1 MFKIPEQIKKIAEKY
16 RLSLPKDPNDK
27 TKDIWCVGLNF
38 ILKHDAVSRIA
49 NHEGVEFFEPRVE
62 ILYNNT
68 DFFGVA
74 IMGKGRLVRIADGG
88 EDYTKEVWTTSDATR
103 DNVKGKGGYF
113 FNMAEK
119 RWKDRLTLK
128 LLDLYEYG
136 LYSDV
141 EAEDFKKE
149 STPMVKQYGNKA
161 SDYMKNNMRQIFSA
175 KGVYNKDKAESIFK
189 NLTKENGQKI
199 KDLMESGKI
208 DLAVTEFYKLEKESA

>member
-1 MFKIPEQIKKIAEKY
+1 MFKIPEQIKKIADKY
-16 RLSLPKDPNDK
+16 RLSLPKDQNDK
-27 TKDIWCVGLNF
+27 TKDIWCVGINF

-149 STPMVKQYGNKA
+149 TPTKNYNMA

-189 NLTKENGQKI
+189 NLTKEDGQKI

>member
-16 RLSLPKDPNDK
+16 RLSLPKDQNDK
-27 TKDIWCVGLNF
+27 TKDIWCVGMNF

-49 NHEGVEFFEPRVE
+49 NQEGVEFDEPKVE
-62 ILYNNT
+62 IIHDTEAFY
-68 DFFGVA
+68 GVA
-74 IMGKGRLVRIADGG
+74 IMGKGRLGRIADGG

-149 STPMVKQYGNKA
+149 TPTKNYNMA

-175 KGVYNKDKAESIFK
+175 KGVYNKDKAESIFRT
-189 NLTKENGQKI
+189 LTKTDGQKI

-208 DLAVTEFYKLEKESA
+208 DLAVTEFYKLGDSNEG

>member
-16 RLSLPKDPNDK
+16 RLSLPKDQNDK
-27 TKDIWCVGLNF
+27 TKDIWCVGMNF

-62 ILYNNT
+62 ILYNYT
-68 DFFGVA
+68 DFYGVA
-74 IMGKGRLVRIADGG
+74 IIGKGRLVRIADGG

-149 STPMVKQYGNKA
+149 TPTKNYNMA

-175 KGVYNKDKAESIFK
+175 KGVYNKDKAESIFRA
-189 NLTKENGQKI
+189 LTKTDGQKI

>member
-16 RLSLPKDPNDK
+16 KLSLPKDQNDK
-27 TKDIWCVGLNF
+27 TKSIWCVGSNF

-68 DFFGVA
+68 DFYGVA

-149 STPMVKQYGNKA
+149 TPTKNYNLA

-175 KGVYNKDKAESIFK
+175 KGVYNKDKAESIFRA
-189 NLTKENGQKI
+189 LTKTDGQKI

>member
-16 RLSLPKDPNDK
+16 KLSLPKDQNDK
-27 TKDIWCVGLNF
+27 TKSIWCVGSNF

-68 DFFGVA
+68 DFYGVA

-88 EDYTKEVWTTSDATR
+88 EDYTKEVWPTSDATR

-149 STPMVKQYGNKA
+149 TPTKNYNMA

>member
-16 RLSLPKDPNDK
+16 RLSLPKDQNDK
-27 TKDIWCVGLNF
+27 TKDIWCVGMNF

-68 DFFGVA
+68 DFYGVA

-149 STPMVKQYGNKA
+149 TAPVRNYNMA

>member
-16 RLSLPKDPNDK
+16 RLSLPKDQNDK
-27 TKDIWCVGLNF
+27 TKDIWCVGMNF

-68 DFFGVA
+68 DFYGVA

-149 STPMVKQYGNKA
+149 TPTKNYNMA

-189 NLTKENGQKI
+189 NLTKEDGQKI
-199 KDLMESGKI
+199 KDIMESGKI

>member
-1 MFKIPEQIKKIAEKY
+1 MFKIPEQIKKIADKY
-16 RLSLPKDPNDK
+16 RLSLPKDQNDK
-27 TKDIWCVGLNF
+27 TKDIWCVGINF

-68 DFFGVA
+68 DFYGVA

-88 EDYTKEVWTTSDATR
+88 EDYTKEVWTTSDAAR

-149 STPMVKQYGNKA
+149 TPTKNYNMA

>member
-16 RLSLPKDPNDK
+16 KLSLPKDQNDK
-27 TKDIWCVGLNF
+27 TKSIWCVGSNF

-68 DFFGVA
+68 DFYGVA

-149 STPMVKQYGNKA
+149 TPTKNYNMA

-175 KGVYNKDKAESIFK
+175 KGVYNKDKAESIFRA
-189 NLTKENGQKI
+189 LTKTDGQKI

>member
-16 RLSLPKDPNDK
+16 RLSLPKDQNDK
-27 TKDIWCVGLNF
+27 TKDIWCVGMNF

-68 DFFGVA
+68 DFYGVA
-74 IMGKGRLVRIADGG
+74 IIGKGRLVRIADGG

-149 STPMVKQYGNKA
+149 TPTKNYNMA

-189 NLTKENGQKI
+189 NLTKEDGQKI

>member
-16 RLSLPKDPNDK
+16 RLSLPKDQNDK
-27 TKDIWCVGLNF
+27 TKDIWCVGINF
-38 ILKHDAVSRIA
+38 ILKHDAVTRIA

-68 DFFGVA
+68 DFYGVA
-74 IMGKGRLVRIADGG
+74 IMGGGRLVRIADGG

-149 STPMVKQYGNKA
+149 APTKNYNMA

>member
-16 RLSLPKDPNDK
+16 RLSLPKDQNDK
-27 TKDIWCVGLNF
+27 TKDIWCVGMNF

-49 NHEGVEFFEPRVE
+49 NQEGVEFFEPRVE

-149 STPMVKQYGNKA
+149 TPTKNYNMA

-175 KGVYNKDKAESIFK
+175 KGVYNKDKAESIFRT
-189 NLTKENGQKI
+189 LTKEDGQKI

>member
-16 RLSLPKDPNDK
+16 RLSLPKDQNDK
-27 TKDIWCVGLNF
+27 TKDIWCVGMNF

-49 NHEGVEFFEPRVE
+49 NQEGVEFDEPKVE
-62 ILYNNT
+62 IIHDTEAFY
-68 DFFGVA
+68 GVA
-74 IMGKGRLVRIADGG
+74 MWGKGRIVRID
-88 EDYTKEVWTTSDATR
+88 EDNNDFTKEIWTTSDATR

-149 STPMVKQYGNKA
+149 SAPVKNYNMA

-175 KGVYNKDKAESIFK
+175 KGVYKKDKAESIFRT
-189 NLTKENGQKI
+189 LTKIDGQKI
-199 KDLMESGKI
+199 KDLMEGGEI
-208 DLAVTEFYKLEKESA
+208 DLAVTEFYKLDKESA

>member
-16 RLSLPKDPNDK
+16 KLSLPKDQNDK
-27 TKDIWCVGLNF
+27 TKSIWCVGSNF

-149 STPMVKQYGNKA
+149 TPTKNYNMA

-175 KGVYNKDKAESIFK
+175 KGVYNKDKAESIFRT
-189 NLTKENGQKI
+189 LTKEDGQKI
-199 KDLMESGKI
+199 KDIMESGKI

>member
-1 MFKIPEQIKKIAEKY
+1 MFKIPEQIKKIADKY
-16 RLSLPKDPNDK
+16 RLSLPKDQNDK
-27 TKDIWCVGLNF
+27 TKDIWCVGINF

-149 STPMVKQYGNKA
+149 TPTKNYNMA

-175 KGVYNKDKAESIFK
+175 KGVYNKDKAESIFRT
-189 NLTKENGQKI
+189 LTKEDGQKI

-208 DLAVTEFYKLEKESA
+208 DLAVTEFYKLGDSNEG

>member
-16 RLSLPKDPNDK
+16 RLSLPKDQNDK
-27 TKDIWCVGLNF
+27 TKDIWCVGMNF

-68 DFFGVA
+68 DFYGVA
-74 IMGKGRLVRIADGG
+74 IMGKGRLVRIAEGG
-88 EDYTKEVWTTSDATR
+88 EDYTKEIWTTSDATR
-103 DNVKGKGGYF
+103 DNVKGRGGYF

-141 EAEDFKKE
+141 EADDFKKE
-149 STPMVKQYGNKA
+149 STPTYKTYSNKA
-161 SDYMKNNMRQIFSA
+161 SDYMKNNMRQIFNA
-175 KGVYNKDKAESIFK
+175 KGVYNKDKAESIFQ
-189 NLTKENGQKI
+189 NLNKEDGQRI
-199 KDLMESGKI
+199 KDIMEGGRI
-208 DLAVTEFYKLEKESA
+208 DEAVTEFYKLHKESA

>member
-16 RLSLPKDPNDK
+16 RLSLPKDQNDK
-27 TKDIWCVGLNF
+27 TKDIWSVGSNF

-68 DFFGVA
+68 DFYGVA

-149 STPMVKQYGNKA
+149 TPTKNYNMA

-175 KGVYNKDKAESIFK
+175 KGVYNKDKAESIFRT
-189 NLTKENGQKI
+189 LTKEDGQKI

>member
-1 MFKIPEQIKKIAEKY
+1 MFKVPEQIKKIADKY
-16 RLSLPKDPNDK
+16 RLSLPKDQNDK
-27 TKDIWCVGLNF
+27 TKDIWCVGINF

-62 ILYNNT
+62 IIHDDGKFY
-68 DFFGVA
+68 GVA
-74 IMGKGRLVRIADGG
+74 MMGKARLVRVSDGG

-103 DNVKGKGGYF
+103 DNVKGRGGYF

-149 STPMVKQYGNKA
+149 TPSKNYNMA
-161 SDYMKNNMRQIFSA
+161 TDYMKNNMRQIFSA
-175 KGVYNKDKAESIFK
+175 KGVYNKEKAESIFRT
-189 NLTKENGQKI
+189 LTKEDGQKI
-199 KDLMESGKI
+199 KDIMESGKI

>member
-16 RLSLPKDPNDK
+16 RLSLPKDQNDK
-27 TKDIWCVGLNF
+27 TKDIWCVGMNF

-68 DFFGVA
+68 DFYGVA

-119 RWKDRLTLK
+119 RWKDRPTLK

-149 STPMVKQYGNKA
+149 TAPVRNYNMA

-175 KGVYNKDKAESIFK
+175 KGVYKKDKAESIFRT
-189 NLTKENGQKI
+189 LTKIDGQKI
-199 KDLMESGKI
+199 KELMEGGEI
-208 DLAVTEFYKLEKESA
+208 DLAVTEFYKLDKESA

>member
-1 MFKIPEQIKKIAEKY
+1 MFKIPEQIKKIADKY
-16 RLSLPKDPNDK
+16 RLSLPKDQNDK
-27 TKDIWCVGLNF
+27 TKDIWCVGINF

-68 DFFGVA
+68 DFYGVA

-149 STPMVKQYGNKA
+149 TPTKNYNMA

-175 KGVYNKDKAESIFK
+175 KGVYNKDKAEAIFK
-189 NLTKENGQKI
+189 TLTKTKGQMI